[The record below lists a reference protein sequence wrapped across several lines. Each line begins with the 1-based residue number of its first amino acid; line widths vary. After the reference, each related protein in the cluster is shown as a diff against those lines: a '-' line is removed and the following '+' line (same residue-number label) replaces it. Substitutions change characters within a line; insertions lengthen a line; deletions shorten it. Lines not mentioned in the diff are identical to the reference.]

1 MKFSTVAAS
10 AVLFGMVLALPQ
22 PQEVVYET
30 EVVTITSCAP
40 TVTDC
45 PYATATPEP
54 EYPEV
59 EEPEHLAEEPEHLAE
74 ETPCTT
80 TAVEVPEITHTP
92 TYPNTTIP
100 EYPEEESPEYP
111 EHPEYPEYPEEESP
125 EYPEHPEEPEVPEYP
140 EVPHYEPSGTG
151 SIPYPVNTST
161 PEVPS
166 TPPPQEGA
174 ASKVGAPLAVVIGA
188 AALAFFA

>member
-22 PQEVVYET
+22 PQEIVYET
-30 EVVTITSCAP
+30 EIVTITSCAP

-54 EYPEV
+54 EHPEVEHPEVEYPEV
-59 EEPEHLAEEPEHLAE
+59 EEPEHPAE

-80 TAVEVPEITHTP
+80 TAVDVPEITHTP

-100 EYPEEESPEYP
+100 EHPEYPEEEHPEVPEYPEEEQP
-111 EHPEYPEYPEEESP
+111 EHPEYPE
-125 EYPEHPEEPEVPEYP
+125 HPEVPEYP

>member
-10 AVLFGMVLALPQ
+10 AVFFGMVLALPQ
-22 PQEVVYET
+22 PVEVVYET
-30 EVVTITSCAP
+30 EIVTITSCAP

-45 PYATATPEP
+45 PYATVTPEP
-54 EYPEV
+54 EHPEV
-59 EEPEHLAEEPEHLAE
+59 EYPEEEHPAE

-80 TAVEVPEITHTP
+80 TDIEVPEITETP

-100 EYPEEESPEYP
+100 EHPEYPEEEHPEVPEYPEEEEP
-111 EHPEYPEYPEEESP
+111 EHPEYPEEE
-125 EYPEHPEEPEVPEYP
+125 HPEVPEYP

-161 PEVPS
+161 PEVPT